1 MPIARYA
8 IELMK
13 ERETLEE
20 NPDFNPVRKGIR
32 HFAQCTKE
40 EQAET
45 ESKKNPDY
53 GESDLPLRK
62 GDKSRDPSG
71 NSQSIRRRYYDRCEI
86 QDPIH
91 DGTVSGGLLPDAY

>member
-1 MPIARYA
+1 MTDEGKRNIRG
-8 IELMK
+8 K
-13 ERETLEE
+13 SG
-20 NPDFNPVRKGIR
+20 FNPVRKGIR

-40 EQAET
+40 EQAELIK
-45 ESKKNPDY
+45 ENPDY
-53 GESDLPLRK
+53 GEVICRCEK